1 MLPRVLA
8 YINTRITPD
17 DLSARSRSE
26 TTQIHDRFGRLQ
38 GNYGRAL
45 RPVPRGAGGRQPRM
59 ADPPVHGVVH
69 ALVMAGPMH
78 ATPNGVHWARHWVCW
93 DAERERCNV
102 MQHLRSQAQTVQESG
117 TAKTGGAWAVRM
129 GPTRAAV
136 GCVGIAPVLSQKLS

>member
-59 ADPPVHGVVH
+59 ADPPVHGEGNPTATKRT
-69 ALVMAGPMH
+69 AL
-78 ATPNGVHWARHWVCW
+78 
-93 DAERERCNV
+93 
-102 MQHLRSQAQTVQESG
+102 G
-117 TAKTGGAWAVRM
+117 THKTLAPSRPAI
-129 GPTRAAV
+129 
-136 GCVGIAPVLSQKLS
+136 GCVGTQSESDAA